1 MDNFKQ
7 GELGAALAGKR
18 KNSLVDDIID
28 KPSLAIWL
36 DCTDETISYYQ
47 KEKALPFIPLG
58 RKTYFSVKEVYAWL
72 IERQTTLVPEKEE
85 IINSDNG
92 NGKKKQGLAERSK
105 GLDEV
110 AV

>member
-7 GELGAALAGKR
+7 GEPGAALAGKR

-47 KEKALPFIPLG
+47 KEKGLPFIPLG
-58 RKTYFSVKEVYAWL
+58 RKTYFSVKEVYQWL
-72 IERQTTLVPEKEE
+72 IERQTTLMPEK
-85 IINSDNG
+85 INSDNG
-92 NGKKKQGLAERSK
+92 NGKKKQGLAKRVEW
-105 GLDEV
+105 
-110 AV
+110 A